1 MSEIPSAEHI
11 AVELSGH
18 VATVWLDRDEARNA
32 MAPDFWRDFP
42 RVIEALGADDNVR
55 VIVVAGK
62 GRAFTAGIDLKAFTP
77 MLAGD
82 TPDVASR
89 QGLYASIKEMQH
101 TFTSLAKCPKPVIA
115 AVHGYC
121 LGAGVDMI
129 TACDIRLASADAT
142 FSVREAKLGFVADV
156 GTTQRLPK
164 IVNPSAAA
172 ELMYTGKDITA
183 DEALQMGLVG
193 RVYADADTLH
203 KEAAAMAEEIA
214 ANSPLAVQGAKHI
227 MRVGETMSTDEA
239 LDYMAVWNA
248 SFLASEDIREAMMAF
263 MEKREPKFKG
273 R

>member
-1 MSEIPSAEHI
+1 ME
-11 AVELSGH
+11 AVGH
-18 VATVWLDRDEARNA
+18 VATVWLNRPDALNA
-32 MAPDFWRDFP
+32 MAPAFWEDFP
-42 RVIEALGADDNVR
+42 RVIEALGADENVR

-62 GRAFTAGIDLKAFTP
+62 GRAFTAGIDLKGFAPLF
-77 MLAGD
+77 AGS
-82 TPDVASR
+82 TADVATR
-89 QGLYASIKEMQH
+89 QALYLKIKARQH

-129 TACDIRLASADAT
+129 TACDIRLASSDAV

-156 GTTQRLPK
+156 GTAQRLPK
-164 IVNPSAAA
+164 VVNSSAAA
-172 ELMYTGKDITA
+172 ELMFTGKDITA
-183 DEALQMGLVG
+183 AEALQMGLVG
-193 RVYADADTLH
+193 RVYPDADTLH

-248 SFLASEDIREAMMAF
+248 SFLASEDLR
-263 MEKREPKFKG
+263 
-273 R
+273 